1 METVHLTNVLQNWRT
16 KIKIRSLGTKSNPI
30 TSQRIS
36 ASVQY
41 PNGGILLP
49 EHDMFPV

>member
-1 METVHLTNVLQNWRT
+1 MYTWLKLIT
-16 KIKIRSLGTKSNPI
+16 KLANKDKNAIIRGKKSNPI

-36 ASVQY
+36 GSVQY

-49 EHDMFPV
+49 EHDMFRV